1 MSSPKEDRKIQSVSG
16 KRFQSRSHDGRGGS
30 LRFAEAI
37 AAALRLEYGGSHGAV
52 KTVVELTGANERVVK
67 NWFQAKN
74 GPSGE
79 FLIALCRHSDH
90 VLETVLLMAGRE
102 EQVKA
107 KKFIDAK
114 AKLRQM
120 LTLMDELQGK

>member
-1 MSSPKEDRKIQSVSG
+1 
-16 KRFQSRSHDGRGGS
+16 
-30 LRFAEAI
+30 
-37 AAALRLEYGGSHGAV
+37 V
-52 KTVVELTGANERVVK
+52 KTVVGLTGANERAVK

-90 VLETVLLMAGRE
+90 VLETVLLMSGRE

-114 AKLRQM
+114 ATLRQM

>member
-1 MSSPKEDRKIQSVSG
+1 
-16 KRFQSRSHDGRGGS
+16 
-30 LRFAEAI
+30 
-37 AAALRLEYGGSHGAV
+37 
-52 KTVVELTGANERVVK
+52 
-67 NWFQAKN
+67 
-74 GPSGE
+74 
-79 FLIALCRHSDH
+79 
-90 VLETVLLMAGRE
+90 MAGRE